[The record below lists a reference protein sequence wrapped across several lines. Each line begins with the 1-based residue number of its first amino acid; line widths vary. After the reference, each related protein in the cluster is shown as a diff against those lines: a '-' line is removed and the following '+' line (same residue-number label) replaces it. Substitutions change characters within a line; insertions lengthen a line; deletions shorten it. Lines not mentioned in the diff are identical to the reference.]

1 MKVLTVEELP
11 RLRDIG
17 REFTAAAKRK
27 HPFNEQHFEAVWT
40 NLLNLGVGRVFY
52 EENDDGKI
60 VGAFAFV
67 VNPDMFSGVLAFAE
81 IFLYVLP
88 EARGGGLAGQLI
100 ERYEQEAKERG
111 ISEILM
117 VSLAELETGPIFI
130 RRGYQLAESIYRKEL

>member
-1 MKVLTVEELP
+1 MKCLTVEDLP

-17 REFTAAAKRK
+17 REFTLAAKRK
-27 HPFNEQHFEAVWT
+27 HPFNEQHFETVWT
-40 NLLNLGVGRVFY
+40 QLLNLGVGRIFY
-52 EENDDGKI
+52 EENEDRKI

-67 VNPDMFSGVLAFAE
+67 VNPDMFSGVLSFAE

-88 EARGGGLAGQLI
+88 EARGGGLAGRLI
-100 ERYEQEAKERG
+100 ECYEQYARERG

-130 RRGYQLAESIYRKEL
+130 RRGYKAVETIYRKEL